1 MNKRGMR
8 FVSVL
13 CCLAM
18 LLAWMPER
26 AKASGDL
33 YIKYIQDQ
41 VFYYDGG
48 VIECEASESHG
59 YEISYRWL
67 GGLSNDPASMNVYY
81 AGEQTERNFVP
92 PARLGVTYYMCQVSA
107 GGETMDTNVF
117 KVEYKEV
124 LKEIIIV
131 KEPKRSIYEV
141 NTKKLDFTGMKIEMV
156 TQDYYSENYTVKMEG
171 DTIPMNLDYALV
183 QYGESDGLYNTSGDK
198 GFVLFSKN
206 SGTYVQSEIFYVTFY
221 THDEILKLTPK
232 PTPTNTPSPTP
243 TSTPTPEPTATATPT
258 PEETPTPEAT
268 PTVEAT
274 PTEEVTPT
282 PSPTPT
288 PADAEITP
296 TPADKEDITPTPEG
310 DGKDDNGK
318 DDDGTKEKS
327 SKSSKS
333 SSSNGSL
340 EFEWWMLSIPGGL
353 ILIVLIVMIIML
365 KKRSK

>member
-1 MNKRGMR
+1 MGKRVKMLL
-8 FVSVL
+8 SII
-13 CCLAM
+13 CSMAM
-18 LLAWMPER
+18 LLPFMSGV
-26 AKASGDL
+26 AKASADV
-33 YIKYIQDQ
+33 YIEYIPDQ

-48 VIECEASESHG
+48 VIECKATESHG
-59 YEISYRWL
+59 YKMTYNWV
-67 GGLSNDPASMNVYY
+67 GGTTDDESTLREDYFLNP
-81 AGEQTERNFVP
+81 ETERTLVP
-92 PARLGVTYYMCQVSA
+92 PAKIGVSYYMCQVFVD
-107 GGETMDTNVF
+107 GEMFKSNIF

-156 TQDYYSENYTVKMEG
+156 TETYETDNYTVKMEG

-183 QYGESDGLYNTSGDK
+183 QYGESDGLYNTAGDK

-206 SGTYVQSEIFYVTFY
+206 SGSYVESRIFYVTFY

-232 PTPTNTPSPTP
+232 PTPTN
-243 TSTPTPEPTATATPT
+243 
-258 PEETPTPEAT
+258 
-268 PTVEAT
+268 
-274 PTEEVTPT
+274 T

-318 DDDGTKEKS
+318 DDDGKKE
-327 SKSSKS
+327 KSSKS

>member
-1 MNKRGMR
+1 MR
-8 FVSVL
+8 KQVKMVL
-13 CCLAM
+13 SIICCLAIM
-18 LLAWMPER
+18 LPAMSQV
-26 AKASGDL
+26 AKASPSVQFGDMP
-33 YIKYIQDQ
+33 DV

-48 VIECEASESHG
+48 VIECKATETHG
-59 YEISYRWL
+59 YDMTYNWI
-67 GGLSNDPASMNVYY
+67 GGTTNDPTTFRADYFDSP
-81 AGEQTERNFVP
+81 QTERTLVP
-92 PARLGVTYYMCQVSA
+92 PAKLGVSYYMCQVFVD
-107 GGETMDTNVF
+107 GEAFSSPIV

-131 KEPKRSIYEV
+131 KDPTKCIYEV

-156 TQDYYSENYTVKMEG
+156 TETYETDNYTVKMEG

-183 QYGESDGLYNTSGDK
+183 QYGESDGLYNTAGDK

-206 SGTYVQSEIFYVTFY
+206 SGSYVESRIFYVTFY

-243 TSTPTPEPTATATPT
+243 TSTPTPEPTATPTPEVTPT
-258 PEETPTPEAT
+258 P
-268 PTVEAT
+268 EAT

-318 DDDGTKEKS
+318 DDDGKKE
-327 SKSSKS
+327 KSSKS

-353 ILIVLIVMIIML
+353 ILIVLTVMIIML